1 MRKTTALWSF
11 TLPACFIVSTCV
23 AQAAVRWQ
31 NIESGRFAHRLSA
44 SPQAAQ
50 AKNWKS
56 RDEYDA
62 YTAMSSEKDPN
73 KKISLAEAFLQKYA
87 NSDFKDGAYLAE
99 MQAYQQLSQTDK
111 AIDAAH
117 KVLGANP
124 AQPNELE
131 ALRFSSFVFPFV
143 YKADAPDAAAKLSQ
157 AESDA
162 KRGLEV
168 LQKWQRPAGVSDEQF
183 NQAVKGL
190 RAIFNGTVGFV
201 ALQRKDY
208 AGAITSDK
216 AAAEDNPSDWYV
228 FYRMGLAYLYSNP
241 HDYDHGI
248 WDIARAYDL
257 AKAAGDPNA
266 AEFEKYLKQTYIGYH
281 GNEDGLPAIETQA
294 AQSVSPPDG
303 FKVGAMEAPKSTGN
317 PLVDAFNTMT
327 YPLKFGGDTA
337 QKQWDALK
345 GQDIELG
352 GVVDSV
358 EKGTETG
365 TYSVRIDILD
375 SSKATPGVY
384 DIEVKDSSQPNVKNL
399 VRGDAVRFK
408 GKMDS
413 YTATPNVM
421 LTVVGAI
428 TEPDPLPDKP
438 PAKEKTK
445 ATTTHHRTTHR
456 ATQ

>member
-1 MRKTTALWSF
+1 MA
-11 TLPACFIVSTCV
+11 
-23 AQAAVRWQ
+23 
-31 NIESGRFAHRLSA
+31 N
-44 SPQAAQ
+44 
-50 AKNWKS
+50 
-56 RDEYDA
+56 
-62 YTAMSSEKDPN
+62 EKDPN

-87 NSDFKDGAYLAE
+87 NSDFKDGAYIVE
-99 MQAYQQLSQTDK
+99 MQTYQQLNKPDQ

-117 KVLGANP
+117 KALQVNP
-124 AQPNELE
+124 DSLD
-131 ALRFSSFVFPFV
+131 ALRFLSFVFPFV
-143 YKADAPDAAAKLSQ
+143 YKAEAPDHDAKL
-157 AESDA
+157 AEAETEA
-162 KRGLEV
+162 KHGLEV
-168 LQKWQRPAGVSDEQF
+168 VQKLQRPANVSESDF
-183 NQAVKGL
+183 NTAIKGL
-190 RAIFNGTVGFV
+190 RDIFNGTVGFV

-208 AGAITSDK
+208 AAAITSDK

-241 HDYDHGI
+241 HDYDRGI

-257 AKAAGDPNA
+257 AKQAGDSNA

-294 AQSVSPPDG
+294 AQSVNPPDG

-358 EKGTETG
+358 EKGTEPG
-365 TYSVRIDILD
+365 TFLVRIDILD

-384 DIEVKDSSQPNVKNL
+384 DIEVKDTSQPNAKNL
-399 VRGDAVRFK
+399 ARGDAVRFK

-413 YTATPNVM
+413 YTATPNVT

-438 PAKEKTK
+438 PVKEKPK
-445 ATTTHHRTTHR
+445 PATTRRRTTHK